1 MEISD
6 LLEENQVLKARCSN
20 LEADYEAYKSRARYV
35 LEQQS
40 KTVESDSVGKQ
51 TNSDEVK
58 EALAGLKNE
67 LEELQAAH
75 KVVLSD
81 ARKYRD
87 QCLKLEAANRSVKA
101 QLVEAQKQTNKT
113 NEELLNCQMML
124 KLRGAECYKL
134 QVRSSGLEK
143 QLQDETNA
151 KEKKLRALHDEIA
164 GRAVVEAELT
174 TELEREKSRCE
185 EAIRRLAEIQKE
197 RSRVVVSPVF
207 PQHRCVNFLQSEA
220 IRRLAEIQKERSRV
234 VVPPVFPQH
243 SRERPSDSYPSSE
256 ITGRS
261 SRISTNT
268 LKGEDEEV

>member
-1 MEISD
+1 VQYIDEPS
-6 LLEENQVLKARCSN
+6 
-20 LEADYEAYKSRARYV
+20 YV
-35 LEQQS
+35 FR
-40 KTVESDSVGKQ
+40 
-51 TNSDEVK
+51 
-58 EALAGLKNE
+58 
-67 LEELQAAH
+67 AAH

-87 QCLKLEAANRSVKA
+87 QCAKLEAANRTVKA

-143 QLQDETNA
+143 QLQDETNL
-151 KEKKLRALHDEIA
+151 KEKKLRALRDEIA

-197 RSRVVVSPVF
+197 RSRVVV
-207 PQHRCVNFLQSEA
+207 
-220 IRRLAEIQKERSRV
+220 
-234 VVPPVFPQH
+234 PPVFPQH
-243 SRERPSDSYPSSE
+243 SRERPADSYPPSE
-256 ITGRS
+256 ITGRT
-261 SRISTNT
+261 SRISIST
-268 LKGEDEEV
+268 LKGEDEEVST